1 MGYRKIRKEPY
12 KSPVVIWESFWKQID
27 TEIKTSKDGEEY
39 EVKVYTLYGTP
50 NKNYK
55 KDKGVSDE

>member
-1 MGYRKIRKEPY
+1 MRKDQY
-12 KSPVVIWESFWKQID
+12 KSPVVLWDSFWKEVG

-55 KDKGVSDE
+55 KDKGENDE

>member
-1 MGYRKIRKEPY
+1 MRKAQY
-12 KSPVVIWESFWKQID
+12 KSPVVLWESFWKEVGVETKVD
-27 TEIKTSKDGEEY
+27 KSGEKY
-39 EVKVYTLYGTP
+39 EVKVYALYGTP